1 MRFVVPSIF
10 FALTGFLVQGSAA
23 GTNGIKRPKIQFQGE
38 FAPFAMCMSKS
49 SPSEQIGF
57 CQKAGFGAMGIVGM
71 DSATISRF
79 AGHPDVVSGR
89 FRILST
95 LWWFDPSKP
104 VNTMRLDAVLRDASR
119 MNMAIWLVG
128 AGTNR
133 SDSAMSAML
142 ESIASVAAMCKAKKV
157 QLVLYPHK
165 GCMFETAEQALVVR
179 DSLAARG
186 FPEVGISM
194 HLAHELL
201 AGNRGRLGEIATEV
215 VAHLSLVT
223 INGADDR
230 DPTGRGGDWGAFFKP
245 LYRGSFDPGVFL
257 QALADAGYHGPVQLH
272 TWSMKSP
279 AALDYDRH
287 LELSLEK
294 WRTMV
299 VAPVPERP
307 KK

>member
-1 MRFVVPSIF
+1 MRFAVPSIF
-10 FALTGFLVQGSAA
+10 FALAGILVQGSSA
-23 GTNGIKRPKIQFQGE
+23 GTDRVLPPRIPYQGE

-49 SPSEQIGF
+49 SPSEQIAY
-57 CQKAGFGAMGIVGM
+57 CQKAGFDAMGTVGM
-71 DSATISRF
+71 DPPTIARF
-79 AGHPDVVSGR
+79 ASHPDVVAGR
-89 FRILST
+89 FRIIST
-95 LWWFDPSKP
+95 LWWFESSRPLD
-104 VNTMRLDAVLRDASR
+104 TTRMDAVLRDASR
-119 MNMAIWLVG
+119 MRMAIWLVG

-133 SDSAMSAML
+133 TDSAMSAM
-142 ESIASVAAMCKAKKV
+142 IAGIARVAARCKARNV
-157 QLVLYPHK
+157 PLVLYPHK

-194 HLAHELL
+194 HLGHELL
-201 AGNRGRLGEIATEV
+201 AGNRHRLREIATKV
-215 VAHLSLVT
+215 AAHLSLVT

-257 QALADAGYHGPVQLH
+257 RALVDAGYNGPVQLH

-299 VAPVPERP
+299 AVPAPDRSSD
-307 KK
+307 